1 MGDAL
6 PSQPM
11 AAGFDDAE
19 LAPPL
24 VPEGDARDFGR
35 YRLFAKLGSG
45 GQADVFLAVAR
56 GTLGVDKLVVIK
68 RARPCLADDAAQLGD
83 FLEEARLTL
92 RLNHPNL
99 VHTYEV
105 GQELGTHFISMEHIE
120 GLSLKEL
127 FDAPRTR
134 ELPPAFWLRV
144 IADALSGL
152 AHAHGL
158 RDYDGKPLG
167 IVHRDISPHN
177 ILVSYDGVT
186 KVLDF
191 GIAKATPSGA
201 ATEVG
206 GLTGKAAY
214 MAPEQALGTADRRSD
229 LFAMGVVLWE
239 VLSGRRMFDGRS
251 AEILERRVRGEA
263 IPRLASVLPEVDP
276 ELDELVGRALERDPA
291 LRFATANEMRQTIE
305 RYLRKTGQVVR
316 ELEVGEAI
324 TAAFA
329 QERAQLGAKIQ
340 QAMASEGSGP
350 VSASLAGVPG
360 GGSQLG
366 AARAAMRIS
375 APMAVPQAVGLVG
388 SGANSGPIGVA
399 ARAAANASG
408 SPATDPNLVAS
419 SPSLSS
425 PSLLPPPPPP
435 PPPPSEEIVAAA
447 VAGAAVA
454 AVPVAADAA
463 VALPTLPPA
472 PWWRDSVALRFGGTA
487 GAIGLVLLLGW
498 RATRETREGGPR
510 EARAAERTESS
521 LTASAEGS
529 GASAGL
535 GAGGSAGGSG
545 ASAAAG
551 EAAAPCSSPI
561 RVRVMY
567 DMTGDT
573 KAVGTAAGKGEH
585 DYLRSINEAGGIRG
599 CPIEIDVQDTQYD
612 KHASLEVYAAWRA
625 RPDWREVSTI
635 FVQGTPMTQAL
646 GQLVSGDHKVMMSSA
661 FAGEFAVPVASSTDV
676 AVPSLSDSFAEASVL
691 VRKQSPGYPYVFF
704 QGTDYS
710 TAARVAA
717 TFAWRQGARRMA
729 FFYCSRSAF
738 CTEPVDGAKT
748 FLKALGGTEIGRDL
762 FIELDDDDA
771 TIERKVLQFFAKE
784 RAHKAANPAYEIA
797 DWVWFG
803 NTSVNTASLG
813 KALAKARQQYG
824 LTIQL
829 IGNNWSVDESLY
841 GQCGEPCV
849 GFHVVQPFALFGDLS
864 ASGTAR
870 MLVDFAKYRAID
882 GEAPDEHR
890 MVQYVYGRVAVATW
904 KIAVERVLDR
914 GLPVT
919 GPNLRAVLEELRNV
933 DVEGFATIGYS
944 PTDHRPQSSARVARV
959 DRQGRLEPI
968 GQPLSLSLQA
978 GWLGW

>member
-1 MGDAL
+1 MV
-6 PSQPM
+6 SE
-11 AAGFDDAE
+11 DDERA
-19 LAPPL
+19 
-24 VPEGDARDFGR
+24 FGR

-68 RARPCLADDAAQLGD
+68 RARPGLSDDAAGLGD

-105 GQELGTHFISMEHIE
+105 GEEQGTHFISMEHIE
-120 GLSLKEL
+120 GLSLREL
-127 FDAPRTR
+127 FDAPRAR
-134 ELPPAFWLRV
+134 ELPASIWLRV

-191 GIAKATPSGA
+191 GIAKATPSGE
-201 ATEVG
+201 ATEIG

-214 MAPEQALGTADRRSD
+214 MAPEQALGTADRKSD
-229 LFAMGVVLWE
+229 LFSMGVVLWE
-239 VLSGRRMFDGRS
+239 MLSGKRMFDGDAATLLVKR
-251 AEILERRVRGEA
+251 AA
-263 IPRLASVLPEVDP
+263 APIPRLAEVMPEVDP
-276 ELDELVGRALERDPA
+276 ELDELVARALESDPA
-291 LRFATANEMRQTIE
+291 LRYASANEMRQTIE

-316 ELEVGEAI
+316 EMEVGEAI
-324 TAAFA
+324 AAAFA
-329 QERAQLGAKIQ
+329 AERAQLQARIQ
-340 QAMASEGSGP
+340 QAMAGEGSGP
-350 VSASLAGVPG
+350 VRGELPGLRGVPG
-360 GGSQLG
+360 GRSQLG
-366 AARAAMRIS
+366 GARRALSQQLPVVAGAGTATGAGVTAAGPGA
-375 APMAVPQAVGLVG
+375 G
-388 SGANSGPIGVA
+388 SGAGSGAAMTGAGTAEGAEGRSGSADDTVVA
-399 ARAAANASG
+399 RPRGGRSSGAMAAVATAAA
-408 SPATDPNLVAS
+408 
-419 SPSLSS
+419 LSS
-425 PSLLPPPPPP
+425 PSVAL
-435 PPPPSEEIVAAA
+435 SEEGEGPGSG
-447 VAGAAVA
+447 AGASTGAGASSASGSASVPSSFAAWMSSGTGRTVAV
-454 AVPVAADAA
+454 
-463 VALPTLPPA
+463 
-472 PWWRDSVALRFGGTA
+472 A

-498 RATRETREGGPR
+498 RATRETGEVDAGRP
-510 EARAAERTESS
+510 ARPERRDDAR
-521 LTASAEGS
+521 LASNATGAGLLGS
-529 GASAGL
+529 GG
-535 GAGGSAGGSG
+535 
-545 ASAAAG
+545 
-551 EAAAPCSSPI
+551 AAAPPVGAAKPPACTPPL

-573 KAVGTAAGKGEH
+573 KEVGTAAGKGAF
-585 DYLRSINEAGGIRG
+585 DYLRAINDAGGVRG
-599 CPIEIDVQDTQYD
+599 CPVDIDLQDTQYD
-612 KHASLEVYAAWRA
+612 KRVALEVYQAWRA
-625 RPDWREVSTI
+625 KPEWPEVSTV

-646 GQLVSGDHKVMMSSA
+646 GTLVSEDQKVMISSA
-661 FAGEFAVPVASSTDV
+661 FAGEFAVPVPSSTDV
-676 AVPSLSDSFAEASVL
+676 AVPSLSGAFSEASVL
-691 VRKQSPGYPYVFF
+691 VRKQSPGYPFVFF
-704 QGTDYS
+704 QGTDYT

-762 FIELDDDDA
+762 FIELDDDAA
-771 TIERKVLQFFAKE
+771 TIERKVLAFFQKE
-784 RAHKAANPAYEIA
+784 KAHKAAEPSYEIA
-797 DWVWFG
+797 DWIWFG
-803 NTSVNTASLG
+803 NTSTNTAALG
-813 KALAKARQQYG
+813 KALAKARAQFG
-824 LTIQL
+824 LQVQL

-849 GFHVVQPFALFGDLS
+849 GFYVVQPFALFGDLT

-870 MLVDFAKYRAID
+870 MLADFAKYRQVD
-882 GEAPDEHR
+882 GEAKDAHR

-904 KIAVERVLDR
+904 KLAVERVIDR

-919 GPNLRAVLEELRNV
+919 GPNLRAVLEDMRNV

-944 PTDHRPQSSARVARV
+944 AADHRPQSSARVARV
-959 DRQGRLEPI
+959 DRRGQLEPI

>member
-1 MGDAL
+1 M
-6 PSQPM
+6 P
-11 AAGFDDAE
+11 AGFPGPTSPDPNALVSEDDERA
-19 LAPPL
+19 
-24 VPEGDARDFGR
+24 FGR

-68 RARPCLADDAAQLGD
+68 RARPGLADDAAGLGD

-105 GQELGTHFISMEHIE
+105 GEEHGTHFISMEHIE
-120 GLSLKEL
+120 GLSLREL
-127 FDAPRTR
+127 FDAPRAR
-134 ELPPAFWLRV
+134 ELPVSIWLRI

-191 GIAKATPSGA
+191 GIAKATPSGE
-201 ATEVG
+201 ATEIG

-214 MAPEQALGTADRRSD
+214 MAPEQALGTADRKSD
-229 LFAMGVVLWE
+229 LFSMGVVLWE
-239 VLSGRRMFDGRS
+239 MLSGKRMFDGDAATLLARR
-251 AEILERRVRGEA
+251 AETP
-263 IPRLASVLPEVDP
+263 IPRLIEVMPEIEA
-276 ELDELVGRALERDPA
+276 ELDELVGRALEMDPA
-291 LRFATANEMRQTIE
+291 LRYASANEMRQTIE

-316 ELEVGEAI
+316 EMEVGEAI
-324 TAAFA
+324 AAAFA
-329 QERAQLGAKIQ
+329 AERAQLQARIQ
-340 QAMASEGSGP
+340 QAMAGEGSGP
-350 VSASLAGVPG
+350 VRGELPGLRGVPG
-360 GGSQLG
+360 GRSQLG
-366 AARAAMRIS
+366 GARRAMSQQIPVVATS
-375 APMAVPQAVGLVG
+375 AEPS
-388 SGANSGPIGVA
+388 SGSGPIGLAAGAEGRSGAGDDTVVARPRSGRTSGAMASVVA
-399 ARAAANASG
+399 ANVGPVIAEADARPGAE
-408 SPATDPNLVAS
+408 PA
-419 SPSLSS
+419 
-425 PSLLPPPPPP
+425 
-435 PPPPSEEIVAAA
+435 
-447 VAGAAVA
+447 AGAAD
-454 AVPVAADAA
+454 VAADPSSELPSFNLASWMSTGAGRTVA
-463 VALPTLPPA
+463 V
-472 PWWRDSVALRFGGTA
+472 V

-498 RATRETREGGPR
+498 RATHETG
-510 EARAAERTESS
+510 EAD
-521 LTASAEGS
+521 ASRPSRGDDAR
-529 GASAGL
+529 L
-535 GAGGSAGGSG
+535 
-545 ASAAAG
+545 ASAAPGVVQLDAG
-551 EAAAPCSSPI
+551 SGTSQSAAATAKPPACTPPL

-573 KAVGTAAGKGEH
+573 KEVGTAAGKGAF
-585 DYLRSINEAGGIRG
+585 DYLRAINEAGGVRG
-599 CPIEIDVQDTQYD
+599 CPVDIDIQDTQYD
-612 KHASLEVYAAWRA
+612 KRASLEVYAAWKA
-625 RPDWREVSTI
+625 RPEWPEVSTV

-646 GQLVSGDHKVMMSSA
+646 GTLVSDDQKVMISSA
-661 FAGEFAVPVASSTDV
+661 FAGEFAVPMPSSTDV
-676 AVPSLSDSFAEASVL
+676 AVPSLSGAFSEASVL
-691 VRKQSPGYPYVFF
+691 VRKQSPGYPFVFF
-704 QGTDYS
+704 QGTDYT

-762 FIELDDDDA
+762 FIELDDDAA
-771 TIERKVLQFFAKE
+771 TIERKVLAFFQKE
-784 RAHKAANPAYEIA
+784 KAHKAADPSYEIA
-797 DWVWFG
+797 DWIWFG
-803 NTSVNTASLG
+803 NTSTNTAALG
-813 KALAKARQQYG
+813 KALAKARAQFG
-824 LTIQL
+824 LQLQL

-841 GQCGEPCV
+841 GQCGDACV
-849 GFHVVQPFALFGDLS
+849 GFYVVQPFALFGDLT

-870 MLVDFAKYRAID
+870 MLEDFAKYRQVD
-882 GEAPDEHR
+882 GEAKDAHR

-904 KIAVERVLDR
+904 KLAVERVIDR

-919 GPNLRAVLEELRNV
+919 GPNLRSVLEDLRNV

-959 DRQGRLEPI
+959 DRRGQLEPI